1 MAHVE
6 QSVEVNVPVSV
17 AYNQWTQFE
26 SFPQFMEGVKSVT
39 QQDDTHLVWTAEVGG
54 EERTWT
60 AEITRQEPDRLIA
73 WRSVEGKQNDGL
85 VTFDPISAESCRVS
99 AEFDI
104 DTEGIKESIGD
115 ALGFVDRRVKS
126 DLERFKDFI
135 ENRGAATGA
144 WRGEVEQ
151 GQTTTNRM

>member
-6 QSVEVNVPVSV
+6 QSIEVNVPVNV
-17 AYNQWTQFE
+17 AYDQWTQFE
-26 SFPQFMEGVKSVT
+26 SFPQFMEGVESVR
-39 QQDDTHLVWTAEVGG
+39 QEDDTHLLWTADIAG
-54 EERTWT
+54 EQRTWT

-73 WRSVEGKQNDGL
+73 WRSVEGKQNDGR
-85 VTFDPISAESCRVS
+85 VTFEPISNDSSRVN

-104 DTEGIKESIGD
+104 DTEGWKESIGD
-115 ALGFVDRRVKS
+115 ALGFIDRRVKG

-135 ENRGAATGA
+135 EKRGAPTGA

-151 GQTTTNRM
+151 GQTTNRM

>member
-6 QSVEVNVPVSV
+6 QSIEINVPVRT
-17 AYNQWTQFE
+17 AYDQWTQFE
-26 SFPQFMEGVKSVT
+26 SFPQFMEGVERVV

-54 EERTWT
+54 TERTWT

-73 WRSVEGKQNDGL
+73 WRSVEGKQNDGR
-85 VTFDPISAESCRVS
+85 VMFDPIAADSCRVT

-104 DTEGIKESIGD
+104 DTEGFKESIGE
-115 ALGFVDRRVKS
+115 ALGFVDRRVKG
-126 DLERFKDFI
+126 DLERFKEFI
-135 ENRGAATGA
+135 EGRGQPTGA

-151 GQTTTNRM
+151 GQPR